1 MCRIIEDLVKSEL
14 QERVEAYE
22 EEIRR
27 LKEENIRLKAEIE
40 KRSSVSMGL

>member
-1 MCRIIEDLVKSEL
+1 MCRIIEDLVKSEI
-14 QERVEAYE
+14 QKRVEAYE